1 MQLASG
7 ASQPPEDSA
16 RSSMSSPSGS
26 SYSELIES
34 AGSGWN
40 RFWFTPS
47 DPRRLSTLRIGVGLL
62 VAVHL
67 ILLTDQLERWYS
79 TAGVV
84 PPQSVRTLMLDGGNQ
99 PYFHLSYFSQLG
111 LTEARIVHFVAIAAA
126 VAFAAGLFSRISGL
140 VTLVALLSYFHR
152 LPLLAAHVEPLFI
165 FLVAY
170 LVIGPA
176 DACCSLGNWLLRN
189 RRALTMNENLIAP
202 SYWATLSLRLIQV
215 HFAAFVL
222 MMGLAKLNGD
232 AWWQGEGIWHLLAQT
247 HSRPL
252 DLTFLREGLSARYFE
267 YLVNFW
273 THAVVAVELAFAVLV
288 WPRLTRPLILTAAG
302 LVWLSLIL
310 ATGLWL
316 FSLTLIVASLAFV
329 PVDCCQKS

>member
-1 MQLASG
+1 MTDSSSSIAAYTDSVG
-7 ASQPPEDSA
+7 AE
-16 RSSMSSPSGS
+16 
-26 SYSELIES
+26 
-34 AGSGWN
+34 WN

-47 DPRRLSTLRIGVGLL
+47 DPRPLSILRIGVGLL

-67 ILLTDQLERWYS
+67 ILLTDQLDRWYS
-79 TAGVV
+79 PTGIL
-84 PPQSVRTLMLDGGNQ
+84 PPQSVRTLLLDGGNQ
-99 PYFHLSYFSQLG
+99 PFFHLSYFSQLG
-111 LTEARIVHFVAIAAA
+111 LTEARIAHFVAIAAA
-126 VAFAAGLFSRISGL
+126 LAFSAGLFSRISGL

-170 LVIGPA
+170 LTIGPA
-176 DACCSLGNWLLRN
+176 DAYYSVSTRLLRG
-189 RRALTMNENLIAP
+189 RSPEQHQRVVP

-222 MMGLAKLNGD
+222 MMGLSKLNGD

-247 HSRPL
+247 HSRPF
-252 DLTFLREGLSARYFE
+252 DLTFLRDSLTNRYFE
-267 YLVNFW
+267 LIVNFW
-273 THAVVAVELAFAVLV
+273 SHAVVYVELAFPILV
-288 WPRLTRPLILTAAG
+288 WPRLTRPLILAAAA
-302 LVWLSLIL
+302 LAWLSLIP

-329 PVDCCQKS
+329 PAEGCRRS

>member
-1 MQLASG
+1 MTNDTTS
-7 ASQPPEDSA
+7 
-16 RSSMSSPSGS
+16 RS
-26 SYSELIES
+26 YFADLIES

-47 DPRRLSTLRIGVGLL
+47 DPRPLSILRIGIGVL
-62 VAVHL
+62 VALHL
-67 ILLTDQLERWYS
+67 LLLTGELERWYAI
-79 TAGVV
+79 AGVL
-84 PPQSVRTLMLDGGNQ
+84 PPQSVRTLLLDGGDQ
-99 PYFHLSYFSQLG
+99 PYFHISHFSHLG
-111 LTEARIVHFVAIAAA
+111 VTESRVIHFLAIAAA
-126 VAFAAGLFSRISGL
+126 IAFAAGLFSRVSGL
-140 VTLVALLSYFHR
+140 VTLVALLGYFHR

-170 LVIGPA
+170 LTIGPA
-176 DACCSLGNWLLRN
+176 DACCSVGKWLLRN
-189 RRALTMNENLIAP
+189 RRDPANEHTAMP

-252 DLTFLREGLSARYFE
+252 DVTFLRDSLSARNFE
-267 YLVNFW
+267 YLINFW
-273 THAVVAVELAFAVLV
+273 THAVVGVELAFPVLV
-288 WPRLTRPLILTAAG
+288 WPRLTRPLILAAAA
-302 LVWLSLIL
+302 VSWLSLIL
-310 ATGLWL
+310 ATGLWI